1 MTCWASTAAE
11 TRFDARD
18 AGKCVAMVRLSHPS
32 CRTVAALGVAFV
44 AYLVAGHAL
53 HPGQTMD
60 EAAMGSGICIVL
72 VTVLAGVALVRPPRP
87 AVPFARLVRATP
99 ASSRRYVWAPMPRA
113 RASPVWL
120 QRFLN

>member
-1 MTCWASTAAE
+1 MA
-11 TRFDARD
+11 RF
-18 AGKCVAMVRLSHPS
+18 SHPS
-32 CRTVAALGVAFV
+32 RRTVAALGVAFL

-53 HPGQTMD
+53 HPGQRMD

-72 VTVLAGVALVRPPRP
+72 VTVLAGVVLVRPPRP
-87 AVPFARLVRATP
+87 AAPFVRLVRATP
-99 ASSRRYVWAPMPRA
+99 VPSCRGLWAPMPRA